1 MNEAP
6 GPASI
11 AALRDAVRSG
21 REPPPA
27 QVVARLKSYRWFVV
41 GSVCVGAFM
50 GQVDS
55 SITQML
61 LPHLELEFQAR
72 LSTVSWVAVAYLVAM
87 AMLIA
92 GLSLTIWGW
101 TLRQMEQRRR
111 RDVNVR
117 YDIFS

>member
-1 MNEAP
+1 MDDAP

-11 AALRDAVRSG
+11 AALRDAIRSG

-27 QVVARLKSYRWFVV
+27 RRVARLKSYRWLVV

-61 LPHLELEFQAR
+61 LQRLELEFEAR
-72 LSTVSWVAVAYLVAM
+72 LSTVSSVAVAYLLAL
-87 AMLIA
+87 AEFLQIFGRPA
-92 GLSLTIWGW
+92 
-101 TLRQMEQRRR
+101 
-111 RDVNVR
+111 
-117 YDIFS
+117 DIVGRT

>member
-1 MNEAP
+1 VNEAP

-61 LPHLELEFQAR
+61 LPHLE
-72 LSTVSWVAVAYLVAM
+72 S
-87 AMLIA
+87 
-92 GLSLTIWGW
+92 
-101 TLRQMEQRRR
+101 RQG
-111 RDVNVR
+111 
-117 YDIFS
+117 SAP